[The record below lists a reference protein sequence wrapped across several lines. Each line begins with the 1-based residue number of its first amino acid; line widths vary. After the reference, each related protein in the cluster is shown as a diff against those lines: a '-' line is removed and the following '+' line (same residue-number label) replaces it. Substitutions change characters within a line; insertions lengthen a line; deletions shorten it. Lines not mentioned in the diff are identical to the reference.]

1 MVVGFLLL
9 RTNVIVKKK
18 KKKKKKKEEEEEGK
32 SHLIISFIHGLG
44 VVNSFLAISDFFEFF
59 TTHKNEK

>member
-18 KKKKKKKEEEEEGK
+18 KKKKKEEEEEEGK